1 MLGGNEYFQIESIH
15 NYLMIVY
22 VQLGLY
28 TSKLTYNINEN
39 KYEYRVCYYL
49 HCLFAISG
57 IQCINMFDVISDKVK
72 LCFYGLKKRSFNLVY
87 LFEPSSAVIKHLL
100 LGLS

>member
-1 MLGGNEYFQIESIH
+1 
-15 NYLMIVY
+15 MIVY

-39 KYEYRVCYYL
+39 KYEYKICKYL

-72 LCFYGLKKRSFNLVY
+72 LCFYGLKKKKF
-87 LFEPSSAVIKHLL
+87 
-100 LGLS
+100 

>member
-1 MLGGNEYFQIESIH
+1 
-15 NYLMIVY
+15 MIVY

-39 KYEYRVCYYL
+39 KYEYRICYYL

-57 IQCINMFDVISDKVK
+57 IQCIICLMSISDKVK
-72 LCFYGLKKRSFNLVY
+72 LCFYGLKKKKF
-87 LFEPSSAVIKHLL
+87 
-100 LGLS
+100 